1 MERNNR
7 LPNVI
12 FLSQKAS
19 EMIESQT
26 TENVVCLENESNGI
40 RLNSLILKIEFRYHL
55 FFAL

>member
-1 MERNNR
+1 MERNDR

-26 TENVVCLENESNGI
+26 TENVVCLENEANGI
-40 RLNSLILKIEFRYHL
+40 SAKKCVPL
-55 FFAL
+55 